1 MNHPCHFC
9 NRCFDIHLARIQ
21 HESKCG
27 YECLLY
33 NSESLEQNPP
43 PMSTLVRVMQYM
55 ASQLNELQIHANATT
70 TTTENKKPILV
81 EQTIHNSNTNSKLKP
96 LRVLQNNTHP
106 SETLS
111 SFFQSHILSY
121 IPKNINT
128 VFEKGLCEG
137 MKCILQ
143 EALTDYQDVLPIQG
157 HIVKLPKYYGYV
169 FSEDEKIYEWIKLP
183 VGKVN
188 ELFNSLETEIIDYF
202 DNVWKQ
208 ENIQILDN
216 LDKFYHYVGQVT
228 GENDC
233 VENVR
238 NKQLR
243 TIVDTYGAIKCL
255 QPTNDCK
262 A

>member
-1 MNHPCHFC
+1 MNHSCHFC

-55 ASQLNELQIHANATT
+55 ASQLNELQIHSNA
-70 TTTENKKPILV
+70 TTENKKQALLELP
-81 EQTIHNSNTNSKLKP
+81 IHNSNTNMNSKLKP

-106 SETLS
+106 SETLP

-121 IPKNINT
+121 IPKHMNT
-128 VFEKGLCEG
+128 IFEKGLCEG
-137 MKCILQ
+137 MKLILQ
-143 EALTDYQDVLPIQG
+143 EALMDYQDVLPIQG
-157 HIVKLPKYYGYV
+157 HTVKLPKYYGYV

-188 ELFNSLETEIIDYF
+188 ELFHSLETEIIDYF

-243 TIVDTYGAIKCL
+243 AIVDTYGAIKCL
-255 QPTNDCK
+255 QPANDCK
-262 A
+262 E

>member
-1 MNHPCHFC
+1 MNHSCHFC
-9 NRCFDIHLARIQ
+9 NRCFDIHIARIQ

-33 NSESLEQNPP
+33 NPESLEQNPP
-43 PMSTLVRVMQYM
+43 PISTIVRVMQYM
-55 ASQLNELQIHANATT
+55 ASQLNELKSDSNAA
-70 TTTENKKPILV
+70 TENQKQMLV
-81 EQTIHNSNTNSKLKP
+81 EQTIHNSITNSKLKP

-111 SFFQSHILSY
+111 SFFKSHILSY
-121 IPKNINT
+121 IPKHMNT

-137 MKCILQ
+137 MKLILQ
-143 EALTDYQDVLPIQG
+143 EALTDYQDVLPIQC
-157 HIVKLPKYYGYV
+157 HTVKLPKYYGYV
-169 FSEDEKIYEWIKLP
+169 FSEDEKVYEWIKLP
-183 VGKVN
+183 VSKVN
-188 ELFNSLETEIIDYF
+188 ELFHSLETEIIDYF

-208 ENIQILDN
+208 ENIQILDD

-243 TIVDTYGAIKCL
+243 TIVDICGAIKYL
-255 QPTNDCK
+255 QPTNDCTE
-262 A
+262 

>member
-1 MNHPCHFC
+1 MNHSCHFC
-9 NRCFDIHLARIQ
+9 NRCFDIHIARIQ

-43 PMSTLVRVMQYM
+43 PISTIVRVMQYM
-55 ASQLNELQIHANATT
+55 ASQLNELKSHSNAA
-70 TTTENKKPILV
+70 TENKKQTLV

-121 IPKNINT
+121 IPKHMNT

-137 MKCILQ
+137 MKLILQ

-157 HIVKLPKYYGYV
+157 HTVKLPKYYGYV
-169 FSEDEKIYEWIKLP
+169 FSEDEKVYEWIKLP
-183 VGKVN
+183 VSKVN
-188 ELFNSLETEIIDYF
+188 ELFHSLEIEIIDYF

-208 ENIQILDN
+208 ENIQILDD

-243 TIVDTYGAIKCL
+243 TIVDICGAIKYL
-255 QPTNDCK
+255 QPANDCK
-262 A
+262 K

>member
-1 MNHPCHFC
+1 MNHSCHFC
-9 NRCFDIHLARIQ
+9 NRCFDIHIARIQ

-43 PMSTLVRVMQYM
+43 PISTIVRVMQYM
-55 ASQLNELQIHANATT
+55 ASQLNELKSDSNAA
-70 TTTENKKPILV
+70 TENQKQTLV
-81 EQTIHNSNTNSKLKP
+81 EQTIHNSITNSKLKP

-121 IPKNINT
+121 IPKHMNT

-137 MKCILQ
+137 MKLILQ
-143 EALTDYQDVLPIQG
+143 EALTDYQDVLPIQC
-157 HIVKLPKYYGYV
+157 HTVKLPKYYGYV
-169 FSEDEKIYEWIKLP
+169 FSEDEKVYEWIKLP
-183 VGKVN
+183 VSKVN
-188 ELFNSLETEIIDYF
+188 ELFHSLETEIIDYF

-208 ENIQILDN
+208 DNIQILDD

-243 TIVDTYGAIKCL
+243 TIVDICGAIKYL

-262 A
+262 E

>member
-1 MNHPCHFC
+1 MN
-9 NRCFDIHLARIQ
+9 
-21 HESKCG
+21 
-27 YECLLY
+27 
-33 NSESLEQNPP
+33 
-43 PMSTLVRVMQYM
+43 
-55 ASQLNELQIHANATT
+55 
-70 TTTENKKPILV
+70 
-81 EQTIHNSNTNSKLKP
+81 TI
-96 LRVLQNNTHP
+96 
-106 SETLS
+106 
-111 SFFQSHILSY
+111 
-121 IPKNINT
+121 
-128 VFEKGLCEG
+128 FEKGLCEG
-137 MKCILQ
+137 MKLILQ

-157 HIVKLPKYYGYV
+157 HTVKLPKYYGYV

-188 ELFNSLETEIIDYF
+188 ELFHSLETEIIDYF

-243 TIVDTYGAIKCL
+243 AIVDTYGAIKCL
-255 QPTNDCK
+255 QPANDCK
-262 A
+262 E